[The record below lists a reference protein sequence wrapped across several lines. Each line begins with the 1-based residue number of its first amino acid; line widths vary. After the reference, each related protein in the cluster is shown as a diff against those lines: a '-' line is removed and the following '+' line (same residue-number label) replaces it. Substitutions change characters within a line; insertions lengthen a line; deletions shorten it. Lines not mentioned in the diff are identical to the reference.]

1 MYPYTDAYHLRSGD
15 VQDGIA
21 LLRRAGLRG
30 YVFPPENGWVCV
42 LPEGPWG
49 RPAPDLL
56 DANVGYL
63 LRMVVTEL
71 CGWHVEL
78 FDGPTCI
85 SAICASKSVASVE
98 ATWPNVLAFSTRLG
112 LDIDISARLDEL
124 TSGDFEQASP
134 ASMNLLADLIQ
145 QLGLRQTPW
154 LNYEEATRIGK
165 SSHLESTIIVEKGP
179 PDESFLRAR
188 RREWVVPDG
197 MFGTHASVGAW
208 ADKLVLR
215 MLQANDLQDVL
226 QSEPNTQTIPDYLF
240 VENPPI
246 WLRKREN
253 CWRPYVIHEA
263 LFRARPRG
271 QNVNMWSEFGNTLIA
286 AMNHD
291 WFTLGMLGQHAF
303 TDILRSI
310 LDSNC
315 SITIVL
321 LEQYL
326 NWMPQFERC
335 SRRIQTGSSYCG
347 TVNRRPHWAHCI
359 TRVALSS
366 KWKIPRDRFLK
377 QTHDVL
383 LLVETGAIEH
393 TEHGYKTTTAFRE
406 AVRSAPRGQ

>member
-1 MYPYTDAYHLRSGD
+1 MYPYTDAYHLRSDD

-21 LLRRAGLRG
+21 LLRRAGLQG
-30 YVFPPENGWVCV
+30 FVFPAENGWVCV

-63 LRMVVTEL
+63 LRVVVTEL

-98 ATWPNVLAFSTRLG
+98 ATWPKVLAFSTCLG

-145 QLGLRQTPW
+145 ELGIRQTPW
-154 LNYEEATRIGK
+154 LNFEEATRMGE

-188 RREWVVPDG
+188 RREWIVPYG

-215 MLQANDLQDVL
+215 MLQVDDVQDAL
-226 QSEPNTQTIPDYLF
+226 RSEPKTKAIPDYLF

-246 WLRKREN
+246 WLRKREE

-263 LFRARPRG
+263 LFRASPCGRDAKI
-271 QNVNMWSEFGNTLIA
+271 WSEFGNTVIA

-291 WFTLGMLGQHAF
+291 WFTLGMLGYHTLSF
-303 TDILRSI
+303 I
-310 LDSNC
+310 LDPILHSNRKLA
-315 SITIVL
+315 IPL

-326 NWMPQFERC
+326 KWMPQFERC

-347 TVNRRPHWAHCI
+347 TVGRRPHWAHCI
-359 TRVALSS
+359 TRVVLSS
-366 KWKIPRDRFLK
+366 KWKIPRDQFLK
-377 QTHDVL
+377 QTHDIV

-393 TEHGYKTTTAFRE
+393 TEHGYKITTAFRE
-406 AVRSAPRGQ
+406 FV